1 MLSGEAALRLAD
13 LPELKGLEVSENGG
27 AVTLASKEV
36 FKITEKDILNERVIQ
51 PIRELF
57 RLPPSK
63 PISDA
68 PASVVAHEASE
79 AASASVHAEPPVEA
93 APPSGSS
100 HKKELEEEKTP
111 SMAPSQKSAASKKAP
126 PSARSSVRGSEKK
139 LAPPAH

>member
-79 AASASVHAEPPVEA
+79 AASASVHAEPLEA